1 VSSRGHD
8 RERAVKKVL
17 EAEGWV
23 VLRAPGSLGTFDLVA
38 MRGKIE
44 ELDPRRSRVIP
55 ELRLIEVKSTA
66 QGPYEH
72 FGPEDR
78 AELLAAAER
87 AGGVAELAYWPSRG
101 KLRWIKS
108 SEWPQ

>member
-1 VSSRGHD
+1 MSRRGHD

-17 EAEGWV
+17 EGEGWI

-38 MRGKIE
+38 MRGRPE
-44 ELDPRRSRVIP
+44 EIDLTRSRVIP

-66 QGPYEH
+66 GGPYER

-78 AELLAAAER
+78 AELLAVAER
-87 AGGVAELAYWPSRG
+87 AGAEAELAYWPPRG
-101 KLRWIKS
+101 QLRWIAS
-108 SEWPQ
+108 AEWP